1 MTFEIAFFF
10 KIGENIC
17 HNQQRININ
26 HYTAVQGKKAE
37 SAYLQS
43 KQIITSWLYGIDT

>member
-26 HYTAVQGKKAE
+26 PYTAVQGKKAE